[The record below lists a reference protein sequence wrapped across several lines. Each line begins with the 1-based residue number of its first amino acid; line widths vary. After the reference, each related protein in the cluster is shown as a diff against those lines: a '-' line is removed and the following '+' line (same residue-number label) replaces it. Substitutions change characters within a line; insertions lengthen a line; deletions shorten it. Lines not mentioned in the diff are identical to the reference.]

1 MSEAQPETEF
11 ASVEQLVAAQ
21 SQVCEAVGERLPEM
35 FSFGMCQIAAAA
47 GEIEIYSSRLYA
59 TKICC
64 EPNVLLG
71 DHCAIG

>member
-35 FSFGMCQIAAAA
+35 FSFGMCQIADAA
-47 GEIEIYSSRLYA
+47 GEIEI
-59 TKICC
+59 
-64 EPNVLLG
+64 
-71 DHCAIG
+71 